1 MRSSRPA
8 GDAPNGNS
16 AEPDGATGA
25 TGATGGSAPPAEGE
39 PSGTERSPTQVVVD
53 GWRRE
58 WRRQGGGGEA
68 EGAALEECFRQ
79 QCLRK
84 EIGGK
89 VMLTLQLLREAVTAD
104 EKVLLFSQ
112 SLETLEVLE
121 NVLQRTPS
129 PRAGRGAENTGGWQ
143 EGLDY
148 LRLDGQTS
156 SDERCRMVP
165 TTTS

>member
-1 MRSSRPA
+1 L
-8 GDAPNGNS
+8 
-16 AEPDGATGA
+16 
-25 TGATGGSAPPAEGE
+25 PAEGE
-39 PSGTERSPTQVVVD
+39 PSGAERSPTQLVVD

-68 EGAALEECFRQ
+68 EGAELEESFRQ

-89 VMLTLQLLREAVTAD
+89 VMLTLHLLREAVTAD

-121 NVLQRTPS
+121 HVLQRTPS

-156 SDERCRMVP
+156 SDERCRMVHTLHSQP
-165 TTTS
+165 SPCHSPSP